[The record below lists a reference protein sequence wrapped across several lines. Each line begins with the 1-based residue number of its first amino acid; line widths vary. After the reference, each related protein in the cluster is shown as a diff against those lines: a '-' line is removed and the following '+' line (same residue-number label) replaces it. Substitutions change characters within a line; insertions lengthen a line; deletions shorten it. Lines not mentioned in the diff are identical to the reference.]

1 MFSEGYLYIKN
12 DSSASS
18 STPSKSLGRDGIRW
32 SRRFCSILVDPKRG
46 PYLICRKRVEENYKD
61 HANRIEE
68 HVPFASSVLKL
79 INYEISVEN
88 DIIKL
93 SDATGHLNLDTVEL
107 REKTRERAR
116 EWARAMMQSQQGQ
129 LKHRTPAKSK
139 PARDENALNGE
150 HENPIKVKNTMN
162 SLRSPLKPRDNSD
175 DGKPAAVKSIVKKN
189 EAVNPN
195 QNATKKVNW
204 NAEVDDSNSNNND
217 SNNINAG
224 KNKSRSSKQ
233 NATGSNTEVN
243 QDDSPI
249 VKVKDNS
256 MAKLNANAL
265 VKTTSMTNT
274 ALKNIPSNFTLITAS
289 PSNSSITS
297 SPEMDKSTTSIQT
310 HLTEDSTE
318 FKEHLKAKATSQVLL
333 IESKRRY
340 EEEKAAVEAESKRK
354 SVRDHQAYQAQKE
367 MAYLLAEAENCEK
380 EKQRL
385 LSESQ
390 LQAEEFQKKAMD
402 ATQRAEEMVQQN
414 ESEISRLMEAAN
426 VKKALTEKLRL
437 EQETEEH
444 NRQIQEEMERQLE
457 LQRQEREKQERE
469 ALMRKRN
476 EDEISALKAALD
488 KKLKGT
494 TDIDTKKKAK
504 SSLGAMIF
512 RAMAYLLCFVAL
524 GALVFEYT
532 PPKTML
538 KMTNFS
544 KKAYTML
551 MKEIP
556 KWDEGPTSRSPSD
569 LNGVRLEDLTEPSW
583 DNEDMLVD
591 STEGVT
597 ATLEFL
603 QSAPKNDLVAALKTL
618 ADAEDSGLAHNLN
631 YNEYSENY
639 AVGLPNVFRSLLRAI
654 TSPLRMI
661 QFFWKSIIG

>member
-12 DSSASS
+12 DSSSS
-18 STPSKSLGRDGIRW
+18 TSTPSKSLGRDGIRW

-46 PYLICRKRVEENYKD
+46 PYLICRKRVEDNYKD
-61 HANRIEE
+61 HANRIED

-139 PARDENALNGE
+139 PTRDENTLNGE
-150 HENPIKVKNTMN
+150 HENPIMVKNTMN
-162 SLRSPLKPRDNSD
+162 SLRSPLKPIEKLDDN
-175 DGKPAAVKSIVKKN
+175 KPAAMKSIVKKS
-189 EAVNPN
+189 EATNGNTSN
-195 QNATKKVNW
+195 QNATKKVNFH
-204 NAEVDDSNSNNND
+204 AEVDDSNSNIKMNNTIK
-217 SNNINAG
+217 NNKIEL
-224 KNKSRSSKQ
+224 NKD
-233 NATGSNTEVN
+233 G
-243 QDDSPI
+243 SPI

-256 MAKLNANAL
+256 MAKLNANEL
-265 VKTTSMTNT
+265 VKTTSMNNA
-274 ALKNIPSNFTLITAS
+274 ALKNIPSHFTLITAS
-289 PSNSSITS
+289 PSNSSISS
-297 SPEMDKSTTSIQT
+297 SPDMDKSTTSIQT
-310 HLTEDSTE
+310 HMTDDSTE
-318 FKEHLKAKATSQVLL
+318 FKERVKAKATSQVLL
-333 IESKRRY
+333 IESKRRHD
-340 EEEKAAVEAESKRK
+340 EEKAAEEEESKRK
-354 SVRDHQAYQAQKE
+354 LARDHAAYKAQKE
-367 MAYLLAEAENCEK
+367 MAYLLAEAENREK

-390 LQAEEFQKKAMD
+390 LQAEEFQKKALD

-426 VKKALTEKLRL
+426 AKKALTEKLRV

-444 NRQIQEEMERQLE
+444 NRQIREEMERQLE

-494 TDIDTKKKAK
+494 TASKK
-504 SSLGAMIF
+504 SSSSIGAILL
-512 RAMAYLLCFVAL
+512 RGMAYLLCIVVL
-524 GALVFEYT
+524 GTLLFQYT

-538 KMTNFS
+538 KMTNFGT
-544 KKAYTML
+544 KTYTML
-551 MKEIP
+551 MNEIP
-556 KWDEGPTSRSPSD
+556 KWDHDSTSQSSSSPTS
-569 LNGVRLEDLTEPSW
+569 VRLEDLTESSW
-583 DNEDMLVD
+583 DIENVSIASSD
-591 STEGVT
+591 GVSAAIESSNGVS

-603 QSAPKNDLVAALKTL
+603 QKAPQSDLVAALNIL
-618 ADAEDSGLAHNLN
+618 ADAEDTGLTNDLN
-631 YNEYSENY
+631 NYEYSENSV
-639 AVGLPNVFRSLLRAI
+639 VGLPNVFRSLLRAI

-661 QFFWKSIIG
+661 HFFWKSIVG